1 MKTTHQGR
9 FHPLFVSLGL
19 ALTLGAS
26 SVYADS
32 SKNQWQDQ
40 AKDAWIDGKAES
52 MLMVNTDLNNFDIN
66 TDVEQGVVILTG
78 NVDTELDKSLAGGLV
93 RQIDGV
99 SQVENDLTVSQPASK
114 AADLGQAVVDTKVSA
129 ALKTSLLLNPDIS
142 GTNINV
148 SVEDG
153 VATLSGNVKS
163 DGVRDLAVLMAENA
177 QDVERV
183 IDELKVEENA

>member
-1 MKTTHQGR
+1 MKTTPQGR

-19 ALTLGAS
+19 ALALGAS
-26 SVYADS
+26 SVSAAS
-32 SKNQWQDQ
+32 SANDWQDE

-52 MLMVNTDLNNFDIN
+52 MLMVNTNLNNFDIN

-78 NVDTELDKSLAGGLV
+78 KVDTELDKSLASGLV

-99 SQVENDLTVSQPASK
+99 SEIKNELTVSQPASQS
-114 AADLGQAVVDTKVSA
+114 ADLGQAVVDTKVSA

-142 GTNINV
+142 GTNIDV
-148 SVEDG
+148 SVNDG
-153 VATLSGNVKS
+153 VATLSGEVKS
-163 DGVRDLAVLMAENA
+163 DAARDLAVLMAENA

-183 IDELKVEENA
+183 IDELDVEGNA

>member
-26 SVYADS
+26 SAYADS

-163 DGVRDLAVLMAENA
+163 DGARDLAVLMAENA

>member
-26 SVYADS
+26 SAYADS

-153 VATLSGNVKS
+153 VATLSGKVKS

>member
-153 VATLSGNVKS
+153 VATLSGKVKS
-163 DGVRDLAVLMAENA
+163 DGARDLAVLMAENA

>member
-26 SVYADS
+26 SAYADS

-153 VATLSGNVKS
+153 VATLSGKVKS
-163 DGVRDLAVLMAENA
+163 DGARDLAVLMAENA

>member
-1 MKTTHQGR
+1 MKTTPQGR

-19 ALTLGAS
+19 ALALSAS
-26 SVYADS
+26 SVSAAS
-32 SKNQWQDQ
+32 SANDWQDE

-52 MLMVNTDLNNFDIN
+52 MLMVNTNLNNFDIN

-78 NVDTELDKSLAGGLV
+78 KVDTELDKSLASGLV

-99 SQVENDLTVSQPASK
+99 SEIKNELTVSQPASQS
-114 AADLGQAVVDTKVSA
+114 ADLGQAVVDTKVSA

-142 GTNINV
+142 GTNIDV
-148 SVEDG
+148 SVNDG
-153 VATLSGNVKS
+153 VATLSGEVKS
-163 DGVRDLAVLMAENA
+163 DAARDLAVLMAENA

-183 IDELKVEENA
+183 IDELDVEGNA

>member
-1 MKTTHQGR
+1 MKTTPQGR

-19 ALTLGAS
+19 ALALGAS
-26 SVYADS
+26 SVSAAS
-32 SKNQWQDQ
+32 SANDWQNE

-52 MLMVNTDLNNFDIN
+52 MLMVNTNLNNFDIN

-78 NVDTELDKSLAGGLV
+78 KVDTELDKSLASGLM

-99 SQVENDLTVSQPASK
+99 SQVRNELTVSQPASQS
-114 AADLGQAVVDTKVSA
+114 ADLGQAVVDTKVSA

-142 GTNINV
+142 GTNIDV
-148 SVEDG
+148 SVDDG
-153 VATLSGNVKS
+153 VATLSGEVKS
-163 DGVRDLAVLMAENA
+163 DAARDLAVLMAENA

-183 IDELKVEENA
+183 IDELDVEGNA

>member
-1 MKTTHQGR
+1 
-9 FHPLFVSLGL
+9 LGL

-26 SVYADS
+26 SAYADS

-153 VATLSGNVKS
+153 VATLSGKVKS

>member
-1 MKTTHQGR
+1 MKTTPQGR

-19 ALTLGAS
+19 ALALSTS
-26 SVYADS
+26 SAVADS
-32 SKNQWQDQ
+32 GNNQWQDE

-52 MLMVNTDLNNFDIN
+52 MLMVNTNLNNFDIN

-78 NVDTELDKSLAGGLV
+78 KVDTELDKSLASGLV

-99 SQVENDLTVSQPASK
+99 SKVENELTVSQPASQS
-114 AADLGQAVVDTKVSA
+114 ADLGQAVVDTKVSA

-142 GTNINV
+142 GTNIDV
-148 SVEDG
+148 SVDDG
-153 VATLSGNVKS
+153 VATLSGEVKS
-163 DGVRDLAVLMAENA
+163 DAARDLAVLMAENA

-183 IDELKVEENA
+183 IDELDVQGNA

>member
-153 VATLSGNVKS
+153 VATLSGKVKS

>member
-1 MKTTHQGR
+1 MKTTPQGR

-19 ALTLGAS
+19 ALALGAS
-26 SVYADS
+26 SVSAAS
-32 SKNQWQDQ
+32 SANDWQDE

-52 MLMVNTDLNNFDIN
+52 MLMVNTNLNNFDIN

-78 NVDTELDKSLAGGLV
+78 KVDTELDKSLASGLV

-99 SQVENDLTVSQPASK
+99 SEINNELTVSQPASQS
-114 AADLGQAVVDTKVSA
+114 ADLGQAVVDTKVSA

-142 GTNINV
+142 GTNIDV
-148 SVEDG
+148 SVNDG
-153 VATLSGNVKS
+153 VATLSGEVKS
-163 DGVRDLAVLMAENA
+163 DAARDLAVLMAENA

-183 IDELKVEENA
+183 IDELDVEGNA

>member
-1 MKTTHQGR
+1 MKTTPQGR

-19 ALTLGAS
+19 ALALGAS
-26 SVYADS
+26 SVSAAS
-32 SKNQWQDQ
+32 SANDWQDE

-52 MLMVNTDLNNFDIN
+52 MLMVNTNLNNFDIN

-78 NVDTELDKSLAGGLV
+78 KVDTELDKSLASGLV

-99 SQVENDLTVSQPASK
+99 SEINNELTVSRPASQS
-114 AADLGQAVVDTKVSA
+114 ADLGQAVVDTKVSA

-142 GTNINV
+142 GTKIDV
-148 SVEDG
+148 SVDDG
-153 VATLSGNVKS
+153 VATLSGEVKS
-163 DGVRDLAVLMAENA
+163 DAARDLAVLMAENA

-183 IDELKVEENA
+183 IDELDVEGNA

>member
-26 SVYADS
+26 SAYADS

-114 AADLGQAVVDTKVSA
+114 AANLGQAVVDTKVSA

-153 VATLSGNVKS
+153 VATLSGKVKS
-163 DGVRDLAVLMAENA
+163 DGARDLAVLMAENA

>member
-153 VATLSGNVKS
+153 VATLSGKVKS

-183 IDELKVEENA
+183 IDELKVEENV

>member
-1 MKTTHQGR
+1 MKTTPQGR

-19 ALTLGAS
+19 ALALGAS
-26 SVYADS
+26 SVSAAS
-32 SKNQWQDQ
+32 SANDWQDE

-52 MLMVNTDLNNFDIN
+52 MLMVNTNLNNFDIN

-78 NVDTELDKSLAGGLV
+78 KVDTELDKSLASGLV

-99 SQVENDLTVSQPASK
+99 SEIKNELTVSQPASQS
-114 AADLGQAVVDTKVSA
+114 AELGQAVVDTKVSA

-142 GTNINV
+142 GTNIDV
-148 SVEDG
+148 SVNDG
-153 VATLSGNVKS
+153 VATLSGEVKS
-163 DGVRDLAVLMAENA
+163 DAARDLAVLMAENA

-183 IDELKVEENA
+183 IDELDVEGNA